1 MTYDIIATGSSVK
14 TAPKRGAAG
23 QSSFEVLLR

>member
-14 TAPKRGAAG
+14 IRPQKGAAV
-23 QSSFEVLLR
+23 QVSFEVFLR